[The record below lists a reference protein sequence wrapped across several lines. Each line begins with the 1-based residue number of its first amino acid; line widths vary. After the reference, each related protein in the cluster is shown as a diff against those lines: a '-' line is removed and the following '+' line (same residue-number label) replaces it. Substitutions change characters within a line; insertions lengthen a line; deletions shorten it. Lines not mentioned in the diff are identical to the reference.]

1 MTTTSTITDPIRGVL
16 TGVFIIMN
24 CSSVVILPTGFDTS
38 IVTFWEITGEEGIPE
53 IIPESELRVIPVGRD
68 PDVILK
74 DG

>member
-1 MTTTSTITDPIRGVL
+1 
-16 TGVFIIMN
+16 MN
-24 CSSVVILPTGFDTS
+24 CSSVVILPTGFDAS